1 MTLGIRR
8 LAAETF
14 DFPPRFLL
22 MHCLRKKTFLLKLC
36 CVHHRVGTL
45 VSQEQMSKGIMS
57 ILVISSCLNVSVWIC
72 AHALCTKSF
81 DSKFQVP
88 SSIWQSGALHPLLVA
103 DLSARGRFKIT
114 TYRGHK
120 PNRTE
125 QTNRRSCPMY
135 LIVTTPN
142 RTRNNATNKLQS
154 SSQQDHSSFAQI
166 NKHGIDSCA
175 PYSSCSS
182 KNNSVL
188 KIHRKILSFI
198 TPSKNHSTLMHA
210 RARRDLRCPSQM
222 RENECAPIRWPVQL

>member
-1 MTLGIRR
+1 MFRSGY
-8 LAAETF
+8 
-14 DFPPRFLL
+14 
-22 MHCLRKKTFLLKLC
+22 
-36 CVHHRVGTL
+36 VHML
-45 VSQEQMSKGIMS
+45 F
-57 ILVISSCLNVSVWIC
+57 
-72 AHALCTKSF
+72 CTKSF

-166 NKHGIDSCA
+166 SMALTRA

-188 KIHRKILSFI
+188 KIQRKILSCI
-198 TPSKNHSTLMHA
+198 TPSKKHSTLTHA
-210 RARRDLRCPSQM
+210 RARRDL
-222 RENECAPIRWPVQL
+222 